1 MRKSKTTLETTN
13 ETIGNYKIK
22 QVIGEGTFSKVKLG
36 INKITKEKV
45 AIKILEKSKIIEK
58 DDLERIFREMKIIKQ
73 LNHENIVKVYDVF
86 ENNEYYFIIMDYC
99 EGGEL
104 FRIYSFKRNSS

>member
-45 AIKILEKSKIIEK
+45 AIKILIKMTTII
-58 DDLERIFREMKIIKQ
+58 
-73 LNHENIVKVYDVF
+73 
-86 ENNEYYFIIMDYC
+86 
-99 EGGEL
+99 
-104 FRIYSFKRNSS
+104 